1 MARVSFAVPFIVL
14 SLPFYLQPRTFGGVQ
29 VSVTEVAIVLGSGA
43 VLTRGLLERRGLAP
57 GPPTVRLPE
66 ASAADWGAA
75 GFLLAALLSLL
86 VTEYPRQS
94 MRELRWLIIEPVL
107 VFYLVRA
114 TIADAREALVAL
126 WSIVGAGLL
135 ATVASLSAL
144 AANGTPLDPTARA
157 TYPYL
162 SPNHLG
168 LFLGRAATTALA
180 LALFAPGA
188 SSFRAWRRGAPA
200 GATESRVAEAELRSG
215 WPVEGSAARVR
226 AWIALAILVL
236 GLGRTLSVGAW
247 VGFGAAALALAALLS
262 RRAALTA
269 GTALLGAAVL
279 ALVVLPAERTTAR
292 LDPETGTGLFRLQIW
307 AASVHMVAD
316 HPLLGIGLDNYLYRY
331 RGGYMLPE
339 AWEEPDISHP
349 HNWVLDFWL
358 QLGFLGLLSAI
369 ALIAWSGV
377 VSRRLLRR
385 ESPYD
390 RTIGAVAIGL
400 LVETLVHGAVDNSYF
415 LVDAAVIWW
424 MALGVLALRSSRI
437 PEVTASG
444 TSA

>member
-1 MARVSFAVPFIVL
+1 M
-14 SLPFYLQPRTFGGVQ
+14 
-29 VSVTEVAIVLGSGA
+29 
-43 VLTRGLLERRGLAP
+43 
-57 GPPTVRLPE
+57 

-94 MRELRWLIIEPVL
+94 LRELRWLIIEPIL
-107 VFYLVRA
+107 VFYLVRS
-114 TIADAREALVAL
+114 TVADAREAVMVL
-126 WSIVGAGLL
+126 WSIVVAGLL
-135 ATVASLSAL
+135 ATAVSLSAL
-144 AANGTPLDPTARA
+144 AANGTLLDPTARA
-157 TYPYL
+157 TFPYL

-168 LFLGRAATTALA
+168 LFLGRAATIALA
-180 LALFAPGA
+180 LALFTPKT
-188 SSFRAWRRGAPA
+188 SSLRAWHRRAPA
-200 GATESRVAEAELRSG
+200 GATETRVAEAELRSA
-215 WPVEGSAARVR
+215 WPAEGSAARVT
-226 AWIALAILVL
+226 ALMALVVLVL

-247 VGFGAAALALAALLS
+247 VGFGAAALAVAALFS
-262 RRAALTA
+262 RRAALIA
-269 GTALLGAAVL
+269 GTALVAASVL
-279 ALVVLPAERTTAR
+279 ALLVLPAERTTAR

-307 AASVHMVAD
+307 EASVHMVAD

-358 QLGFLGLLSAI
+358 QLGFVGLLSAI

-377 VSRRLLRR
+377 IGRRLLRR

-390 RTIGAVAIGL
+390 RTIGAAVIGL
-400 LVETLVHGAVDNSYF
+400 LVEMLVHGAVDNSYF
-415 LVDAAVIWW
+415 LVDAAVVWW

-437 PEVTASG
+437 PEVTAGG